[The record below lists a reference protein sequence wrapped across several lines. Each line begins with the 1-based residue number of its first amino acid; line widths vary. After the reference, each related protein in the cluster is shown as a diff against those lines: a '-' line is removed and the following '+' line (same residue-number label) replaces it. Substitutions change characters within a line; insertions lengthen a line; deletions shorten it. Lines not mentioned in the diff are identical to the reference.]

1 MEKEYYKMG
10 KVCYHWFSRTK
21 LIDEI
26 KKVEVEK
33 KKLIKVHLFVYH
45 FDEFLKIFWSYFL
58 QTNL

>member
-1 MEKEYYKMG
+1 MG

-33 KKLIKVHLFVYH
+33 KKIK
-45 FDEFLKIFWSYFL
+45 
-58 QTNL
+58 

>member
-33 KKLIKVHLFVYH
+33 KKLNKSSLICIPL
-45 FDEFLKIFWSYFL
+45 
-58 QTNL
+58 